1 MTQEA
6 SAVPAA
12 RRYPA
17 TDVFPTGPAAGEP
30 FPSVPLRDQYG
41 EPVRLPDASA
51 GRPALV
57 VFHRSA
63 RWCAFCRTQLRHLQ
77 EHLGAFEAAG
87 VALYAVSYDSVPTLA
102 EFSGLEGIGYPLLS
116 DEGSVLIRTLGIL
129 NDLVLPEDDVYGI
142 PYPGAYALDASGRI
156 THKFFFRH
164 YRDRIAPLAVLR
176 EVFGADVDLGAC
188 VQAEASAGGVRVRA
202 VLADTALV
210 PHQRTP
216 CYVSVSPPRAAT
228 VRVTADDVEAGAPYP
243 CEDEIAVPLLLTSL
257 ERDHVTLHIEVTPE
271 GGEAVTLDLH
281 APVPGLNRSS
291 PAR

>member
-6 SAVPAA
+6 PIPPA

-17 TDVFPTGPAAGEP
+17 TEAFPTGPAVGAA
-30 FPSVPLRDQYG
+30 FPAITLRDQYG
-41 EPVRLPDASA
+41 EPIRLPEASD

-77 EHLGAFEAAG
+77 EHLPAFEAAG

-116 DEGSVLIRTLGIL
+116 DEGSVLIRALGIL
-129 NDLVLPEDDVYGI
+129 NDLVLPEEDVYGI
-142 PYPGAYALDASGRI
+142 PYPGAYALDGAGRV

-176 EVFGADVDLGAC
+176 ETFGADVDLSAC
-188 VQAEASAGGVRVRA
+188 PRVEASAGGLRVRA
-202 VLADTALV
+202 VLGDTSLV
-210 PHQRTP
+210 PHQHTP
-216 CYVSVSPPRAAT
+216 CYVSISPTRPAT
-228 VRVTADDVEAGAPYP
+228 VRITADDVEAGTPYP
-243 CEDEIAVPLLLTSL
+243 SGDEIAVPLLLTSL
-257 ERDHVTLHIEVTPE
+257 ERDRATLHLEVTPE
-271 GGEAVTLDLH
+271 GGEAVTLDLTV
-281 APVPGLNRSS
+281 PVPGLNRSS

>member
-1 MTQEA
+1 MTQET
-6 SAVPAA
+6 PIPPA

-17 TDVFPTGPAAGEP
+17 SDAFPTGPDAGAM
-30 FPSVPLRDQYG
+30 FPAVTLRDQYG
-41 EPVRLPDASA
+41 EPVRLPEASA

-77 EHLGAFEAAG
+77 EHLAAFESAG

-129 NDLVLPEDDVYGI
+129 NELVLPEDDVFGI

-176 EVFGADVDLGAC
+176 EAFGAAVDLGAC
-188 VQAEASAGGVRVRA
+188 PQAAVSAGGARVRA

-210 PHQRTP
+210 PHQHTP
-216 CYVSVSPPRAAT
+216 CYVSITPPGRAT
-228 VRVTADDVEAGAPYP
+228 VRITADDVEAGAPYP
-243 CEDEIAVPLLLTSL
+243 CGADIAVPLLLTSL
-257 ERDHVTLHIEVTPE
+257 ERDSVTLRIEVTPE
-271 GGEAVTLDLH
+271 GGEAAAFALSV
-281 APVPGLNRSS
+281 PVPGLNRAS
-291 PAR
+291 PVR